1 MLLSGNSAFCYQIS
15 SKWAVLNFHAG
26 INLSSNLTPLI
37 EISDIWYDKQISVD
51 YTMSVKLEDSPKNM
65 VTADSFT
72 GKRVIDREGIDYGKV
87 KHIHINPNT
96 LCVCGVT
103 IHQGFRRDYFLS
115 EDYVDKFTEK
125 TLLLS
130 RPPIRIG
137 IPVIDTDRRK
147 IGKVKRIHRH
157 PDTKEIESIEIAD
170 GITHS
175 RILSKSEI
183 WGVGEKVILG
193 MTKEQFKKLE

>member
-1 MLLSGNSAFCYQIS
+1 M
-15 SKWAVLNFHAG
+15 
-26 INLSSNLTPLI
+26 I
-37 EISDIWYDKQISVD
+37 ENYDIRYDKQISTG
-51 YTMSVKLEDSPKNM
+51 YSMSVKLEEAPPKM
-65 VTADSFT
+65 IPADSFP
-72 GKRVIDREGIDYGKV
+72 GKKVIDREGIEYGKV

-103 IHQGFRRDYFLS
+103 IHQGFRRDYFLA

-125 TLLLS
+125 SLLLS

-175 RILSKSEI
+175 KILSKSEI

-193 MTKEQFKKLE
+193 MTKDQFKKLE